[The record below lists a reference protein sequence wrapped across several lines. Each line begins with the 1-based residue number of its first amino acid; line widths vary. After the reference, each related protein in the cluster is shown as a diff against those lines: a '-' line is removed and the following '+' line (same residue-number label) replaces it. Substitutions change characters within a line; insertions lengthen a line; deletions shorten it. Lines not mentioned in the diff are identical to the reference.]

1 MARMDDAPA
10 RAVATRTA
18 ELGGVVRPTRLIRE
32 GHSRHRI
39 SQALQFGFVLR
50 VRRDWIA
57 LPTADA
63 HVVSAARTGV
73 VLSCVTAAE
82 RRGLWVAERPDK
94 PHVAYPGRG
103 KVDGP
108 AAVVHW
114 QRAIVPRHP
123 DLLEDE
129 IENVLLTVASCQPY
143 EAARAIWDSALNK
156 KLVDLAHLRR
166 LPWTGAARRLV
177 REASPWA
184 DSGLETFVIVRLRWM
199 GLPIRSQIWIYGH
212 RVDFLIGERLVLQVD
227 GGHHVGAQR
236 TEDIRHD
243 AELMLLGYHV
253 IRVGYEQV
261 MNRWPEVQEQIM
273 HAVAQGLHKA

>member
-1 MARMDDAPA
+1 MARMNGDPV
-10 RAVATRTA
+10 RAVETRTA
-18 ELGGVVRPTRLIRE
+18 QLGGVARPTRLIRE

-39 SQALQFGFVLR
+39 AQAVERRIVVR

-57 LPTADA
+57 LPSADA
-63 HVVSAARTGV
+63 HLVAAARTGV
-73 VLSCVTAAE
+73 VLSCITAAG
-82 RRGLWVAERPDK
+82 RRGLWVADRPDR

-103 KVDGP
+103 RIDGP

-114 QRAIVPRHP
+114 QKAIVPRHP
-123 DLLEDE
+123 DLLEDH
-129 IENVLLTVASCQPY
+129 IENILLTVAACQPY
-143 EAARAIWDSALNK
+143 EAARAIWDAALNK
-156 KLVDLAHLRR
+156 KLVDLTHLRR
-166 LPWTGAARRLV
+166 LPWTGTARSLV
-177 REASPWA
+177 DEATPWA
-184 DSGLETFVIVRLRWM
+184 DSGLESFVIVRLRWM
-199 GLPIRSQIWIYGH
+199 GLPILTQIWIAGH

-253 IRVGYEQV
+253 VRVGYDQV
-261 MNRWPEVQEQIM
+261 VNRWPEVQEQIM